1 MDSLVINIIFG
12 HFVGDFFLQHK
23 LMANNKYL
31 PEWTAT
37 GWCSLHVL
45 VYTLTVAIFA
55 SNFSPIFLLGV
66 AIPHWI
72 ADRFSIAYRWMQLI
86 GRNDLIPNDD
96 PTKAAFGAIIYVT
109 LDQTFHLGSL
119 YILILLTQI

>member
-23 LMANNKYL
+23 LMADNKYL
-31 PEWTAT
+31 PGWAAA

-45 VYTLTVAIFA
+45 VYTVTVAICA
-55 SNFSPIFLLGV
+55 SNFSPIFLLGI
-66 AIPHWI
+66 AIPPWI
-72 ADRFSIAYRWMQLI
+72 ADRFSIAHKWMQLI
-86 GRNDLIPNDD
+86 GRGDLIPNED
-96 PTKAAFGAIIYVT
+96 PNKAAFGAIIYVT

-119 YILILLTQI
+119 YILVLITQT

>member
-1 MDSLVINIIFG
+1 MDSLAINIIFG
-12 HFVGDFFLQHK
+12 HFIGDFFLQHK
-23 LMANNKYL
+23 QMADSKYL
-31 PEWTAT
+31 PGWTAT
-37 GWCSLHVL
+37 RWCSLHVL
-45 VYTLTVAIFA
+45 VYTLTVAMFA

-86 GRNDLIPNDD
+86 GRGDLIPNDD

-119 YILILLTQI
+119 YILILLT